1 MRHEGRR
8 KEERKTKRKQTL
20 STGEHLSVL
29 GSSLL
34 LKCRL
39 REKPRRGFGAWAVG
53 HGGHGGQLDSENNLD
68 LMQEME

>member
-1 MRHEGRR
+1 MKGDGKKKGRQ
-8 KEERKTKRKQTL
+8 KENRVETF

-39 REKPRRGFGAWAVG
+39 REKPRRGFGAQADG
-53 HGGHGGQLDSENNLD
+53 HGGHGGQMDSENNLD
-68 LMQEME
+68 SMHEME

>member
-1 MRHEGRR
+1 MEGEG
-8 KEERKTKRKQTL
+8 KEKGRQKENRVENL

-53 HGGHGGQLDSENNLD
+53 HGGHGGQLESENNLD